1 MSIVYGVRA
10 LGIQNLKVHRLQG
23 PSPWH
28 PKFKGPLFYGSKL
41 LGNQNFHC
49 IWSQSPCN
57 PKCNPYARIMS
68 FIIITN
74 LGNEVC
80 LFFSQENLKMTI
92 DRSSRRLGKRP
103 GRRPAKVDV
112 KVKLERSRQ
121 SARECRARKKLRY
134 QYLEDLVTNKEKAI
148 FKLRDELELVSCALI
163 CNVLEQFLNS

>member
-10 LGIQNLKVHRLQG
+10 LGIQNLKVHRLYRARTFGIQNLKVHCLWVQASWKSKFPLYKCIWG
-23 PSPWH
+23 PSPW
-28 PKFKGPLFYGSKL
+28 
-41 LGNQNFHC
+41 
-49 IWSQSPCN
+49 N
-57 PKCNPYARIMS
+57 PKCHPNARIMS
-68 FIIITN
+68 FIFITN
-74 LGNEVC
+74 LANEVC

-148 FKLRDELELVSCALI
+148 FKLRDELELVSCVLI
-163 CNVLEQFLNS
+163 CNVQE